1 MAAFAFSARADAC
14 GFVARLSSFRSVQ
27 AEAAEV
33 EIVRRARPTRMVLFM
48 LNSRRVGL
56 NRLGEISFPGGCCF
70 SAVPISVTDSFRV

>member
-48 LNSRRVGL
+48 LNSFVL
-56 NRLGEISFPGGCCF
+56 
-70 SAVPISVTDSFRV
+70 A